1 MLAVVFSEQARRF
14 LKQSTAT
21 LRRRILG
28 RIERLRTK
36 PIDHDAKRVV
46 GFGEKLFRVRVGQYR
61 LLYEV
66 DRERR
71 LLGIVKIDKR
81 SRAYR

>member
-1 MLAVVFSEQARRF
+1 MFGVVYSDQARRF

-21 LRRRILG
+21 LRKRLFRRIDRL
-28 RIERLRTK
+28 RAEPIER
-36 PIDHDAKRVV
+36 DAKRVV
-46 GFGEKLFRVRVGQYR
+46 GFSEKLLRVRVGQYR

-66 DRERR
+66 DQARR
-71 LLGIVKIDKR
+71 VLGIVKIDKR